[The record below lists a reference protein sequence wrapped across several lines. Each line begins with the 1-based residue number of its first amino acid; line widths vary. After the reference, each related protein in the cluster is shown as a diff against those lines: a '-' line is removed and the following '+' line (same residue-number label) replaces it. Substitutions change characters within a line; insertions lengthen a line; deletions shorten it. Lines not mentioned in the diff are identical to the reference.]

1 MKVHEYQAKELFRQ
15 AGIPVPAGRM
25 IDAPEQLEAAIA
37 QTGLPC
43 VVKAQVHAGGRGK
56 GGGIRLADSL
66 PAARKAA
73 RDILGM
79 QLVTPQT
86 GPEGRHVGRVLIEAA
101 ASLQRECYL
110 ALLVDREQ
118 GLPVFVACAQ
128 GGVEIEE
135 LAVKHPEQILKVPVH
150 PAVGL
155 SAYHIRRLALHLD
168 VKTEGGKDFARVVRG
183 MYALMHGHD
192 ASLVEINPLVETE
205 NGKWLAL
212 DAKLNFDDNGLGRRP
227 EIVALRDEDE
237 EEPLEVR
244 ASRHDLNYIR
254 LDGSIGCM
262 VNGAGLAMATMD
274 IIKLYGGE
282 PANFLDVGGGTSEE
296 RVREAFHILLADDRV
311 RAVLVNIFGG
321 IVRTDR
327 VARGIVAAVADV
339 GLKVPVVVRLV
350 GTNEVEGR
358 RIISES
364 GLDVVAET
372 ELDAAVRA
380 AVALAKGGENGHSV
394 G

>member
-1 MKVHEYQAKELFRQ
+1 MKVHEYQAKELFRK
-15 AGIPVPAGRM
+15 AGIPVPDGAM
-25 IDAPEQLEAAIA
+25 IDSLEQLQPVIDR
-37 QTGLPC
+37 TGFPC

-56 GGGIRLADSL
+56 GGGIRLAAS
-66 PAARKAA
+66 AAEAETAVKE
-73 RDILGM
+73 ILGM

-86 GPEGRHVGRVLIEAA
+86 GPQGRLVRRVLIESAA
-101 ASLQRECYL
+101 ALQRECYL
-110 ALLVDREQ
+110 ALLVDRER
-118 GLPVFVACAQ
+118 GMPVFVACAQ
-128 GGVEIEE
+128 GGMEIEE
-135 LAVKHPEQILKVPVH
+135 LARTHPEQILKVAVH

-155 SAYHIRRLALHLD
+155 SAYHIRSLALHLR
-168 VKTEGGKDFARVVRG
+168 VGGTGGKDFARVVRG
-183 MYALMHGHD
+183 MYALMWRHD
-192 ASLVEINPLVETE
+192 ASLVEINPLVETA
-205 NGKWLAL
+205 NGGWLAL
-212 DAKLNFDDNGLGRRP
+212 DAKLNFDDNGMGRQA

-244 ASRHDLNYIR
+244 ASRFDLNYIR

-350 GTNEVEGR
+350 GTNEEEGR
-358 RIISES
+358 KIIRES

-372 ELDAAVRA
+372 DLDAAVRA
-380 AVALAKGGENGHSV
+380 AVALANGGKNVHSA
-394 G
+394 

>member
-1 MKVHEYQAKELFRQ
+1 MKVHEYQAKECFRR
-15 AGIPVPAGRM
+15 AGIPVPPGKM
-25 IDAPEQLEAAIA
+25 IEAPDQLDAAIA
-37 QTGLPC
+37 HTGLPC
-43 VVKAQVHAGGRGK
+43 VVKAQIHAGGRGK

-66 PAARKAA
+66 TAARKAVQE
-73 RDILGM
+73 ILGM

-86 GPEGRHVGRVLIEAA
+86 GPEGRQVRRVLIEAA

-110 ALLVDREQ
+110 ALLVDRER
-118 GLPVFVACAQ
+118 GMPVFVACAQ

-135 LAVKHPEQILKVPVH
+135 LAAEHPEEILKVPVH

-155 SAYHIRRLALHLD
+155 SGYHIRLLELHLG
-168 VKTEGGKDFARVVRG
+168 VKKAGAKEFARVVRG
-183 MYALMHGHD
+183 MYELMHSRD
-192 ASLVEINPLVETE
+192 ASLVEINPLVEVDD
-205 NGKWLAL
+205 GAWLAL

-282 PANFLDVGGGTSEE
+282 PANFLDVGGGTSED

-327 VARGIVAAVADV
+327 VARGIVAAVTDV

-350 GTNEVEGR
+350 GTNEAQGR
-358 RIISES
+358 QIINES

-372 ELDAAVRA
+372 DLDAAVRA
-380 AVALAKGGENGHSV
+380 AVALAKGGERGHSA
-394 G
+394 

>member
-1 MKVHEYQAKELFRQ
+1 MKVHEYQAKQLFSQ
-15 AGIPVPAGRM
+15 AGIPVPAGKM
-25 IDAPEQLEAAIA
+25 ISASEQLEAAIGR
-37 QTGLPC
+37 TGFPC

-56 GGGIRLADSL
+56 GGGIRVVDSL
-66 PAARKAA
+66 PAAQKAVKE
-73 RDILGM
+73 ILGM

-86 GPEGRHVGRVLIEAA
+86 GPEGRYVRRVLIEAA

-110 ALLVDREQ
+110 ALLVDREK
-118 GLPVFVACAQ
+118 GMPVFVACAQ

-135 LAVKHPEQILKVPVH
+135 LAAKHPEQILTVPVH

-155 SAYHIRRLALHLD
+155 SPYHIRLLSLHLG
-168 VKTEGGKDFARVVRG
+168 VRKEGEKDFARVARG
-183 MYALMHGHD
+183 MYELMHDRD
-192 ASLVEINPLVETE
+192 ASLVEVNPLVELE

-227 EIVALRDEDE
+227 EILALRDEDE

-350 GTNEVEGR
+350 GTNEAEGR
-358 RIISES
+358 RIITES
-364 GLDVVAET
+364 GLDVVGET
-372 ELDAAVRA
+372 DLDAAVRA
-380 AVALAKGGENGHSV
+380 AVALAKGGERGHSA